1 MAKYVTEKSDAFSL
15 YDNFTGELLEYKQ
28 TRKISMDEF
37 IMVFFTSYP
46 ELMKLTGVQLKILM
60 CCWKMSSF
68 NPVNEKTGNVVHN
81 NPVFKEYCRQEGVT
95 APDASIDNAI
105 SQLCKK
111 RLILKRCKGEYVLN
125 PDYFFKGTLSNRSK
139 IDLRFIVEPTKS

>member
-1 MAKYVTEKSDAFSL
+1 MAKYITEKSDVYSL
-15 YDNFTGELLEYKQ
+15 YDNITGELLEYKQ
-28 TRKISMDEF
+28 VRKVSMDEF

-46 ELMKLTGVQLKILM
+46 ELMKLSGVQLKILM
-60 CCWKMSSF
+60 CCWKLSSF
-68 NPVNEKTGNVVHN
+68 NPLNETVGNIVHN
-81 NPVFKEYCRQEGVT
+81 NPMFKEYCREEGLN

-111 RLILKRCKGEYVLN
+111 RLILKRCKGEYMLN
-125 PDYFFKGTLSNRSK
+125 PEYFFKGTLSNRSK